1 MLHIQIRIKGYCR
14 RSQQYPRRGK
24 FECITF
30 KYVLTQYR
38 RLTCDMHVEV
48 SLYEQETEKNAGPH
62 HCINNNVDCLKF
74 FACQRAAPDGAD
86 GGHSH

>member
-1 MLHIQIRIKGYCR
+1 MYNIQIRINAI
-14 RSQQYPRRGK
+14 SQACLRYACRGK

-74 FACQRAAPDGAD
+74 FA
-86 GGHSH
+86 